1 METQPLPQV
10 PQRKKGVKARSKAGI
25 SLPLCNEI
33 SSILIGV
40 VLTSRE
46 GGEELRQAQAT
57 VRKQMDSFERFDVV
71 YKQNT
76 ADELHIALPCYD
88 GFDEAM
94 QEVRKLPDNDLR
106 QLAGGEVAIVLTSAI
121 AIAIGKIGLAAG
133 LGFSVSVGAAG
144 LTGAIT
150 GVSLGAVAGGV
161 FVVTM
166 MAAVPVMATVMAAGV
181 AAGVGVGIA
190 AGVGAFG
197 GNSGSVSINL
207 AS

>member
-1 METQPLPQV
+1 METQSLQQTPQE
-10 PQRKKGVKARSKAGI
+10 REGVKARSKAGI

-33 SSILIGV
+33 SSILIGR
-40 VLTSRE
+40 VLTCRE
-46 GGEELRQAQAT
+46 GGEELSRAQAA
-57 VRKQMDSFERFDVV
+57 VRRQMDAFERFDVV

-76 ADELHIALPCYD
+76 ADELHIPLPCYD

-94 QEVRKLPDNDLR
+94 KEVRQLPDQDLR

-144 LTGAIT
+144 LTGAVT

-181 AAGVGVGIA
+181 AAGIGVGIA
-190 AGVGAFG
+190 AGVGAFD
-197 GNSGSVSINL
+197 SSQSVSVNL